1 MHSRDQYLSFLSLS
15 LSLSLLCYF
24 EPTLILLKVKYILEH
39 RSYCSPIPLN
49 MGVKVSR
56 ICKLGVDLASD
67 NIPTSTCP
75 TEKSYTTTKATT
87 MLCNECGHA
96 LPSIRDSSTICS
108 NCKVPVATWW
118 DETSQT
124 FRTNRESILPDPSK
138 TTSAMASPFYI
149 DEKDREKMRQ
159 RRNMQSIEE
168 RNFNTALVMLEG
180 HFARPQSYMASSM
193 VVVKKMVATTLEMS
207 LNKADVRYAFF
218 YPVLPLFILQEMLMC
233 AFQRNPSQ
241 KRRYLDA
248 SAENLQQCCQSPRLQ
263 VSTTIIKFGWSMPT
277 LWTRYIRICELDIEE
292 L

>member
-1 MHSRDQYLSFLSLS
+1 
-15 LSLSLLCYF
+15 
-24 EPTLILLKVKYILEH
+24 
-39 RSYCSPIPLN
+39 
-49 MGVKVSR
+49 MGVKVSL
-56 ICKLGVDLASD
+56 IYKLGVDLASD
-67 NIPTSTCP
+67 NMQTSTCP
-75 TEKSYTTTKATT
+75 TEKSYATTKTTT

-138 TTSAMASPFYI
+138 TSSAMASPFYV

-159 RRNMQSIEE
+159 RRNTQSIEE

-218 YPVLPLFILQEMLMC
+218 YPVFPPFILQQMLMC
-233 AFQRNPSQ
+233 GFQRNPGQ
-241 KRRYLDA
+241 KCRHLDA
-248 SAENLQQCCQSPRLQ
+248 STENLQQCCQSPRLQ
-263 VSTTIIKFGWSMPT
+263 VSTTIIKFRWSMPT
-277 LWTRYIRICELDIEE
+277 LRPRCLRICELDIEE

>member
-1 MHSRDQYLSFLSLS
+1 MQ
-15 LSLSLLCYF
+15 
-24 EPTLILLKVKYILEH
+24 
-39 RSYCSPIPLN
+39 
-49 MGVKVSR
+49 
-56 ICKLGVDLASD
+56 
-67 NIPTSTCP
+67 TSTCP
-75 TEKSYTTTKATT
+75 TEKSYATTKTTT

-138 TTSAMASPFYI
+138 TSSAMASPFYV

-159 RRNMQSIEE
+159 RRNTQSIEE

-218 YPVLPLFILQEMLMC
+218 FYPVLPWFILQQMLMF
-233 AFQRNPSQ
+233 FQRNPSQ

-248 SAENLQQCCQSPRLQ
+248 SAENLQQCCQSPRLS
-263 VSTTIIKFGWSMPT
+263 VFTTTI
-277 LWTRYIRICELDIEE
+277 
-292 L
+292 

>member
-1 MHSRDQYLSFLSLS
+1 
-15 LSLSLLCYF
+15 
-24 EPTLILLKVKYILEH
+24 
-39 RSYCSPIPLN
+39 
-49 MGVKVSR
+49 
-56 ICKLGVDLASD
+56 
-67 NIPTSTCP
+67 
-75 TEKSYTTTKATT
+75 

-149 DEKDREKMRQ
+149 EEKDREKMRQ
-159 RRNMQSIEE
+159 RRNTQSIEE

-207 LNKADVRYAFF
+207 LNKADVRYALF
-218 YPVLPLFILQEMLMC
+218 YSL
-233 AFQRNPSQ
+233 
-241 KRRYLDA
+241 
-248 SAENLQQCCQSPRLQ
+248 SPRG
-263 VSTTIIKFGWSMPT
+263 VCRK
-277 LWTRYIRICELDIEE
+277 C
-292 L
+292 